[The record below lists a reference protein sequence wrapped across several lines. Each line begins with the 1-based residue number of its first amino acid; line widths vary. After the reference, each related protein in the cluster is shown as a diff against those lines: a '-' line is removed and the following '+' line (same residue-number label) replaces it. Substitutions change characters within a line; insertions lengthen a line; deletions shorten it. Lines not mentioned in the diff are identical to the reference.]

1 MIRALCAGLA
11 GGLAGNLLLGL
22 CFTSPWVHS
31 ILYDPAR
38 QSALFLELT
47 PQRDIA
53 LSVAGLVVLSAVHGV
68 LFVVLSPSMPGSTR
82 VAKGAFWGL
91 VIWAMYWLFQ
101 EWFIYHTLLREPL
114 LLCLLEL
121 AILLGGAL
129 VEGLVI
135 AAAAPRAGT
144 SP

>member
-1 MIRALCAGLA
+1 MIRALAAGLA
-11 GGLAGNLLLGL
+11 GGLAGNVLLGL
-22 CFTSPWVHS
+22 CFTSPWVQS

-38 QSALFLELT
+38 QSALFLQIT

-68 LFVVLSPSMPGSTR
+68 LFVVLGPAMPGKSR
-82 VAKGAFWGL
+82 IAKGAFWGL
-91 VIWAMYWLFQ
+91 MIWTMYWLFQ
-101 EWFIYHTLLREPL
+101 EWFVYHTLLGEPV
-114 LLCLLEL
+114 LLCLVEL
-121 AILLGGAL
+121 AILLAGSIL
-129 VEGLVI
+129 EGIVI